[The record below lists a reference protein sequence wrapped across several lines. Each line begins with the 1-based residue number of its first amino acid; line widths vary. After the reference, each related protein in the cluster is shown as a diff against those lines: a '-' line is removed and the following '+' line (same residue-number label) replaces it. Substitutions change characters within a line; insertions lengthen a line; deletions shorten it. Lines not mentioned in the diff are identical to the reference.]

1 MKYLVITLVYIL
13 YSTTSF
19 AQVDWSAFME
29 PDGYLQRLI
38 IDPRISFSNDK
49 NDFTNS
55 ENESFRAQLLTR
67 YSLNQVSDRSILN
80 LNIEHNLIYIN
91 NKRNLTPTA
100 NFTSNTILLSGS
112 YSCYTESRR
121 GIFLRAQP
129 VFSYDNQAN
138 RSGDDSFVI
147 EGNYGIGF
155 GRLENVSTVYQAIR
169 IDKNLYGNAGNDQES
184 LYQLAR
190 GLRSIQYNNA
200 LDTRMR
206 NVENQTAFL
215 QMLDNQGYEVS
226 TYNNIANAIDMF
238 RFERPFLLFHGYEIN
253 TGISPM
259 ITNIGSDLYNGF
271 INGTYA
277 RAIND
282 TWHWTINAELKINL
296 SDDNNTSFGGTNT
309 ITYLPTA
316 RTQISLS
323 QSYFNTDNV
332 DDLSLRLHASY
343 FVSPKLSLFLN
354 TSYNKYTSNFGTS
367 DRSRTIFNHDMG
379 LKYYIF

>member
-13 YSTTSF
+13 YSTTSY

-49 NDFTNS
+49 NDFSNS

-67 YSLNQVSDRSILN
+67 YSLNQVRDRSILN

-91 NKRNLTPTA
+91 NKRNLTPIA

-129 VFSYDNQAN
+129 VLSYDNQAN

-147 EGNYGIGF
+147 EGNYGIGY

-215 QMLDNQGYEVS
+215 QMLDNQGYDVS

-282 TWHWTINAELKINL
+282 TWHWTINAELNINL

-316 RTQISLS
+316 RTQISFS

-332 DDLSLRLHASY
+332 DDLSLRLHAFY

-354 TSYNKYTSNFGTS
+354 TLYNKYTSSFGTS